1 MTHLDPA
8 RETPRT
14 ADNVPMPTIGRVGL
28 YRTDGRNGLVY
39 DLASDVIVTRES
51 HPGDYPCRYCERIDV
66 ADPFQC
72 PERKRG
78 QACDRPKN
86 PLMVPDEGH
95 VHLLVKTPGGF
106 GTQVFHE
113 GEDGS
118 AHIVRGH
125 GDQDFVGAPTFS
137 PGSGTYVELNV
148 PVVREATPRSWRW
161 PL

>member
-1 MTHLDPA
+1 MT
-8 RETPRT
+8 
-14 ADNVPMPTIGRVGL
+14 DNVPMPTLGTVGL

-39 DLASDVIVTRES
+39 DLPADVITTRES
-51 HPGDYPCRYCERIDV
+51 HPGDYPCEFCGGTDGSATE
-66 ADPFQC
+66 PC
-72 PERKRG
+72 PANG
-78 QACDRPKN
+78 DSVTQHGCQRPKN

-148 PVVREATPRSWRW
+148 PVVREAAPRTWRW
-161 PL
+161 PLT